1 VTTTKKIIVKAVIA
15 LAGLIAVLIWV
26 QGGFHSKVSG
36 GSTSVPG
43 EKAVQAKTVKAE
55 AVPTAGEVTVSG
67 NVVAR
72 ETAQVASRILG
83 YVIDLKVDAGDKVKK
98 GELLLRID
106 TREMAERQA
115 QAQAALESAKAEFAQ
130 AKGDFERYKG
140 LYEKE
145 AAAKKTYDDALA
157 RYETAQAAEHRARA
171 ALDEAKTLLSY
182 GNVTAAFDGVVSE
195 RSVNVG
201 DLATPGRSLLTIY
214 TPDTL
219 ELVAPVGEQYS
230 PYLKPGGSVSLSIPS
245 LHVTQAS
252 LLREVVPQR
261 DVKTRTIT
269 VKAPLQEAPGL
280 VPGLYGTLS
289 FRTRTS
295 EVIVVP
301 KQAVHVVG
309 QLESVRVLE
318 DGKIRTRHVK
328 TGRVVSDDKVE
339 ILSGLNPGEEVV
351 VE

>member
-1 VTTTKKIIVKAVIA
+1 VTTIKKTIVKAVIA
-15 LAGLIAVLIWV
+15 LAGLVAALIWV
-26 QGGFHSKVSG
+26 QGGFHSKVPG
-36 GSTSVPG
+36 GRTALPDEPAASV
-43 EKAVQAKTVKAE
+43 KTVKAE

-67 NVVAR
+67 SLVAR

-83 YVIDLKVDAGDKVKK
+83 YVVDLKVDAGDKVKK

-115 QAQAALESAKAEFAQ
+115 QAQAGLESAKADLVQ
-130 AKGDFERYKG
+130 AKGDFERYKI

-157 RYETAQAAEHRARA
+157 RYETAQAAEQKARA

-182 GNVTAAFDGVVSE
+182 GDVNAAFDGVVSE

-214 TPDTL
+214 TPGTL

-230 PYLKPGGSVSLSIPS
+230 PYLKPGATVSLSIPS
-245 LHVTQAS
+245 LHVTQS
-252 LLREVVPQR
+252 SSLREVVPQR

-269 VKAPLQEAPGL
+269 VKAPVQEAPGL

-289 FRTRTS
+289 FPTRTS

-301 KQAVHVVG
+301 KQAVRVVG

-318 DGKIRTRHVK
+318 DGKVKTRHVK
-328 TGRVVSDDKVE
+328 TGRALPRDMVE

-351 VE
+351 ME